1 MTGEAFGLRR
11 AEREVEAALDA
22 NAAEVRRC
30 LDIADDALRAIRRKE
45 RAGASILP
53 ADARM
58 LTIVAALWTRDRQ
71 PPTFDDAEADA
82 LYGVAARAL
91 GESGGNVT
99 TAAHA
104 LAAAAA
110 TGLLADLIALE
121 RR

>member
-1 MTGEAFGLRR
+1 MPGEAFGLRR

-22 NAAEVRRC
+22 NAEEVRRC
-30 LDIADDALRAIRRKE
+30 LNIADAAMTDIRSRE
-45 RAGASILP
+45 RGGASILP

-58 LTIVAALWTRDRQ
+58 LAVVAALWTRDRQ
-71 PPTFDDAEADA
+71 PPTFDDDEADA

-91 GESGGNVT
+91 HESDGDLT

-110 TGLLADLIALE
+110 TGLLADLMALE